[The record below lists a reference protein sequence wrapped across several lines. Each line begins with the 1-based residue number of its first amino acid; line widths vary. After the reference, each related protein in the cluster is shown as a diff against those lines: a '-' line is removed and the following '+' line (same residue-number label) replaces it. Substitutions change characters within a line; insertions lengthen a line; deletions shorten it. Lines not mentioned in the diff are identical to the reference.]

1 MQEQI
6 QYAVGIDVGSSSVR
20 CVIGQYANLQ
30 DTISV
35 VGVGQATNKGF
46 RKGVVV
52 DIVESA
58 KAIDKAIAS
67 AERMS
72 GQQVNAATVNING
85 AHISGLDS
93 RGVVAVSGHDIS
105 ADDVYRAEDAATVV
119 QLPANREI
127 IQVFA
132 RNYRLDGQ
140 DSIKDPVGMSGT
152 RLEVEAHV
160 VTASSPGVK
169 NLGKLFET
177 AKVPINQV
185 VVSGLAAA
193 KAVLTRDLS
202 ENGILLLD
210 VGAVTTNI
218 VVYEDGEVQYVSVLP
233 VGGNNITNDL
243 AIGLRCELEVAEKL
257 KLAYDKLPQSSK
269 QKSKTFNLK
278 VKKQQFTFETEQID
292 EIIYA
297 RLEELFE
304 KVDKELKKIDK
315 SGRLPGGVIITGGS
329 SELKGIEL
337 IARDTL
343 RLHARQMHHK
353 QFEGLNDQVSGA
365 VWDTALGLMT
375 LDQNPAEH
383 QTGSNSPVVSGF
395 KSAKGLAL
403 NLLSKFKP

>member
-20 CVIGQYANLQ
+20 CVIGQYADLQ
-30 DTISV
+30 DTISI
-35 VGVGQATNKGF
+35 VGVGQASNKGF

-72 GQQVNAATVNING
+72 GQQVHGATVNING

-105 ADDVYRAEDAATVV
+105 ADDVYRAEDAATVM

-140 DSIKDPVGMSGT
+140 DNIKDPIGMSGT
-152 RLEVEAHV
+152 RLEIDAHV
-160 VTASSPGVK
+160 VTASAPAVK

-210 VGAVTTNI
+210 IGAVTTNI

-257 KLAYDKLPQSSK
+257 KVAYDKLPTDSK
-269 QKSKTFNLK
+269 QKAKTFNLK
-278 VKKQQFTFETEQID
+278 VKKQQFSFETERID
-292 EIIYA
+292 IIISA

-304 KVDKELKKIDK
+304 QVDKELKKIDK
-315 SGRLPGGVIITGGS
+315 SGRLPGGVIITGGTS
-329 SELKGIEL
+329 QLKGVDL

-343 RLHARQMHHK
+343 RLHARQKSHK
-353 QFEGLNDQVSGA
+353 PFEGLNDQVNGA
-365 VWDTALGLMT
+365 AWDTALGLMI
-375 LDQNPAEH
+375 LDQNPAE
-383 QTGSNSPVVSGF
+383 QQNGSNSSVVSGL

-403 NLLSKFKP
+403 NLLAKFKP